1 MFMSDIL
8 KLNLSK
14 KMVVSLNNEYSAE
27 YSEEKDKDNQE
38 LLLTQEYN
46 KGFDEG
52 IKSVSTKYEN
62 EYSEKLLTRIQYF
75 QNVISSI
82 DKHLIIQEKEFE
94 HLILSLSCMISEKVI
109 KREIEKDSI
118 ITENLKESVKKVL
131 GANNLIIKVNS
142 SDYNEIIKESKSL
155 LLEDSFSKVQFEEE
169 NRIERGGCFI
179 ETEIGNVDARIS
191 SQFSEI
197 KIALESNMKE

>member
-1 MFMSDIL
+1 MSDIM

-14 KMVVSLNNEYSAE
+14 KMVVSLNNAYSAE
-27 YSEEKDKDNQE
+27 YSEDKEKDNQV

-75 QNVISSI
+75 QNVISSF

-94 HLILSLSCMISEKVI
+94 HLVLSLSCMISEKII
-109 KREIEKDSI
+109 KREIEEDSI

>member
-1 MFMSDIL
+1 MSDIL

>member
-1 MFMSDIL
+1 
-8 KLNLSK
+8 
-14 KMVVSLNNEYSAE
+14 MVVSLNNEYSAE